1 MTAFDTPAWR
11 EERNRK
17 LLDWVGDPAAV
28 AFFLTVADASEFFD
42 DVVDQDK
49 PLEAGHTERV
59 LFALLTQLPMNPF
72 FDKFKH
78 QLCPIMHTGINAWL
92 DATAMERTW
101 DDTKRHRA
109 YVLRDWNL
117 ELLMYVVY
125 LTRGRDY
132 MRSVSLEIR
141 NFFLHETLD
150 EYMEKLK

>member
-1 MTAFDTPAWR
+1 MSAFDSPEWR
-11 EERNRK
+11 KTRNEK
-17 LLDWVGDPAAV
+17 LMEWVADPAAI
-28 AFFLTVADASEFFD
+28 AFFLTVADASELFD
-42 DVVDQDK
+42 DIVDQDK
-49 PLEAGHTERV
+49 PLESGHVERV
-59 LFALLTQLPMNPF
+59 LFALLTSLPMNPF

-92 DATAMERTW
+92 DATEMEKSAGTP
-101 DDTKRHRA
+101 RHRA

-132 MRSVSLEIR
+132 MRTVSLEIR

-150 EYMEKLK
+150 EYMEKLR